1 MPEAARCCGVD
12 TVSTGHGCD
21 GSTTTEEGSGDV
33 FVNTYG
39 LVRSGDLNRSHTR
52 PVGPACIPH
61 QVPLSSFSSTVF
73 ANNKNAGRKG
83 DSFGSEVITS
93 GSNNVFIGG

>member
-21 GSTTTEEGSGDV
+21 GTTTTEQGSDTV
-33 FVNTYG
+33 FVNGNG

-52 PVGPACIPH
+52 PVGPACVPH
-61 QVPLSSFSSTVF
+61 SAAIVTGKQI
-73 ANNKNAGRKG
+73 GRAH
-83 DSFGSEVITS
+83 V
-93 GSNNVFIGG
+93 